1 MHPVSTFDPA
11 HVDPPQLDFA
21 PLPKSPLAHR
31 DLRDGDYWQAI
42 PAYAQTTAAEFGDHK
57 WQQRNTVTNPRQL
70 RDTIGSLVPES
81 FYEDLAAGIAAA
93 PMALRIS
100 PHLLA
105 LIDWSEPLE
114 DRYSNVWGHHG
125 GRILARVN

>member
-11 HVDPPQLDFA
+11 HVDPPQFDSA
-21 PLPKSPLAHR
+21 PLSKSPLAHR

-70 RDTIGSLVPES
+70 RETIGSLVPES
-81 FYEDLAAGIAAA
+81 FYEDLAAGIA
-93 PMALRIS
+93 
-100 PHLLA
+100 LA
-105 LIDWSEPLE
+105 GRVVEWRRHRVKPPFGSVVGD
-114 DRYSNVWGHHG
+114 DRKRASRLV
-125 GRILARVN
+125 